1 MFFGKSRILTFRPH
15 PPTRRRRRLVP
26 FPLPPGFPRQSPFW
40 KVGKKT
46 RLFSP
51 GPSLRP
57 SSPPEAFSCNTRASA
72 RKFFFFQ
79 SHFSFK
85 KFNFSQNFG
94 KYFGG
99 ENRGICQKMFG
110 PARFSKFS
118 EIFGNRRRDFRN
130 FPKFS
135 EIAGEIFE
143 IFRNFQNSPAK
154 FSKFSEFFGNHRRN
168 VFGNFPI
175 SENSPPRNEMF
186 RNSA

>member
-72 RKFFFFQ
+72 RKFFFSRVIFPLKN
-79 SHFSFK
+79 SNFP
-85 KFNFSQNFG
+85 KFREIFRRGKSRNLSKNVRAGEIFEILRNFRKS
-94 KYFGG
+94 
-99 ENRGICQKMFG
+99 

-118 EIFGNRRRDFRN
+118 EITVCENQRFRKSTSMKSAFVKIN
-130 FPKFS
+130 LN
-135 EIAGEIFE
+135 EISVFE
-143 IFRNFQNSPAK
+143 I
-154 FSKFSEFFGNHRRN
+154 
-168 VFGNFPI
+168 
-175 SENSPPRNEMF
+175 PPQ
-186 RNSA
+186 

>member
-72 RKFFFFQ
+72 RKIFF
-79 SHFSFK
+79 S
-85 KFNFSQNFG
+85 
-94 KYFGG
+94 
-99 ENRGICQKMFG
+99 RV
-110 PARFSKFS
+110 
-118 EIFGNRRRDFRN
+118 IFPLKNSN
-130 FPKFS
+130 FPKFR
-135 EIAGEIFE
+135 E
-143 IFRNFQNSPAK
+143 IFRRGKSRNLSKNVQLK
-154 FSKFSEFFGNHRRN
+154 FSKLSRRFSGENLRK
-168 VFGNFPI
+168 FPQHGELHFPHEI
-175 SENSPPRNEMF
+175 DEKGG
-186 RNSA
+186 